1 MRKEAPRVGRGL
13 AFMWT
18 WLAVLLAGCGG
29 SDGGTSQPAAGELI
43 DQRLSAV
50 LHEQGFTGRVEESLE
65 RRLGRKLDPKL
76 ADVGRLLF
84 FDRISNLHN
93 DNTCAGCHAPTNG
106 FGDSQPMAIGIQSN
120 LLVGPHRLGP
130 RNQRRTPTVVN
141 AAFFPRLMWNGRF
154 AALSG
159 DPFNNA
165 LGYQFPLPEGVS
177 KFGPNDPL
185 YPHLLVAQA
194 HMPPTELNEAAGFT
208 GVLDG
213 INPRLKVFDDG
224 MGTRVPGLDASGWR
238 NDAIRAAVVQRLNAV
253 PEYVQKFGG
262 PVDIAMFA
270 KAIAEFE
277 FTLVRANAPLDRFAR
292 GDTGAMTASQK
303 LGALLFFGKANCVS
317 CHAVSGASN
326 EMFSD
331 FRMHNIGVPQIA
343 PAFGPGKGNTIF
355 DGPDENEDFGLEQ
368 VTGEIGDRYKF
379 RTSPLRNLAV
389 QAAFFHN
396 GAFVKLEDAVRHHL
410 DVIASLKNYDAAK
423 AGVAPDLAGRT
434 APVDK
439 VSATLDPQLGKAVT
453 LTETEFADLVNFL
466 RYGLLDERVK
476 PGEMCKLVPD
486 TLPSGPRFLKFEGC
500 R

>member
-1 MRKEAPRVGRGL
+1 MR
-13 AFMWT
+13 
-18 WLAVLLAGCGG
+18 
-29 SDGGTSQPAAGELI
+29 
-43 DQRLSAV
+43 
-50 LHEQGFTGRVEESLE
+50 H
-65 RRLGRKLDPKL
+65 
-76 ADVGRLLF
+76 
-84 FDRISNLHN
+84 
-93 DNTCAGCHAPTNG
+93 
-106 FGDSQPMAIGIQSN
+106 
-120 LLVGPHRLGP
+120 
-130 RNQRRTPTVVN
+130 
-141 AAFFPRLMWNGRF
+141 
-154 AALSG
+154 LSG

-165 LGYQFPLPEGVS
+165 LGFQFPLPEGVS
-177 KFGPNDPL
+177 KFGPNNPL

-213 INPRLKVFDDG
+213 INPRLQVFDDG
-224 MGTRVPGLDASGWR
+224 KGMRVPGLDASGWR
-238 NDAIRAAVVQRLNAV
+238 NDAIRDVVVQRLNAV

-262 PVDIAMFA
+262 PVDIDMFA

-317 CHAVSGASN
+317 CHAVRGESN

-355 DGPDENEDFGLEQ
+355 DGHDENEDFGLEQ

-389 QAAFFHN
+389 QPAFFHN
-396 GAFVKLEDAVRHHL
+396 GAFVRLEDAVRHHL
-410 DVIASLKNYDAAK
+410 DVLTSLRNYDAVK
-423 AGVAPDLAGRT
+423 AGVAPDLVSRT
-434 APVDK
+434 APIDK
-439 VSATLDPQLGKAVT
+439 VSATLDPQLSRAVT
-453 LTETEFADLVNFL
+453 LTNEEFADLVDFL

-486 TLPSGPRFLKFEGC
+486 KLPSGPQFLKFEGC

>member
-1 MRKEAPRVGRGL
+1 M
-13 AFMWT
+13 
-18 WLAVLLAGCGG
+18 
-29 SDGGTSQPAAGELI
+29 
-43 DQRLSAV
+43 

-141 AAFFPRLMWNGRF
+141 VAFYPRLMWNGRF

-177 KFGPNDPL
+177 KFGPNNSR

-213 INPRLKVFDDG
+213 INPRLQVFDDG
-224 MGTRVPGLDASGWR
+224 KGMRVPGLDASGWR
-238 NDAIRAAVVQRLNAV
+238 NDAIRDVVVQRLNAV

-262 PVDIAMFA
+262 PVDIDMFA

-292 GDTGAMTASQK
+292 GDTGAMTVSQK
-303 LGALLFFGKANCVS
+303 HGALLFFGKANCVA
-317 CHAVSGASN
+317 CHGVRGESN

-389 QAAFFHN
+389 QPAFFHN
-396 GAFVKLEDAVRHHL
+396 GAFVRLEDAVRHHL

-423 AGVAPDLAGRT
+423 AGVAPDLVGRT

-439 VSATLDPQLGKAVT
+439 VSATLDPKLGKAVA
-453 LTETEFADLVNFL
+453 LTEQEFADLVDFL
-466 RYGLLDERVK
+466 RNGLLDERVK

-486 TLPSGPRFLKFEGC
+486 KLPSGPQFLKFEGC